1 MEPAAVLAIGLVVI
15 ALTVALNRLRPAN
28 RRGSG
33 RAKPPAPPPTLPSP
47 PRATSGPLVIRPS
60 RLVVVGDLRPSTGLR
75 QVETPAVVAGQADP
89 RRLLLRDASILL
101 FVAAAALL
109 GLQALPAAL
118 GGRSGGVLSAT
129 ATPRGAAGSPG
140 GPAAVDA
147 GSGGTIAPPGQAGTP
162 NPAPATPVSGGASI
176 APPPAA
182 TPVSGGAAYA
192 PDRLALLE
200 PCPDR
205 AGCYR
210 YIVKRGDTLGRI
222 ARFFGVPL
230 DTILR
235 LNPQITDPSLILPGE
250 PVELPGEPV
259 EPPAPTR

>member
-1 MEPAAVLAIGLVVI
+1 M
-15 ALTVALNRLRPAN
+15 
-28 RRGSG
+28 
-33 RAKPPAPPPTLPSP
+33 
-47 PRATSGPLVIRPS
+47 
-60 RLVVVGDLRPSTGLR
+60 VGDLRPSTGLR

-147 GSGGTIAPPGQAGTP
+147 GSDGTVAPAPDQAGTP
-162 NPAPATPVSGGASI
+162 NPAPATPGSGGASI

-230 DTILR
+230 DSILR
-235 LNPQITDPSLILPGE
+235 LNPQITDPSLILPGQPLILPGQ
-250 PVELPGEPV
+250 PVES
-259 EPPAPTR
+259 PAPTN